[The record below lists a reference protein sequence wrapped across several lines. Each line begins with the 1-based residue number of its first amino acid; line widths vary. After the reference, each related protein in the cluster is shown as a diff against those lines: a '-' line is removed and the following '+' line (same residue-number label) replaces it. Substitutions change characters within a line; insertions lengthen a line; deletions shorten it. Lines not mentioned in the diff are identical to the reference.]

1 VEYIWT
7 AGMGEAYVLAPREM
21 ETMVRR
27 GRVGTIRREATMP
40 RSPRFWLK
48 ALFTGS
54 LLVMQAGVVAAQI
67 PNPLDTPTAP
77 LPSPID
83 AVDQAV
89 QEVVDTIQD
98 TTKEV
103 TDPVKE
109 TAEKATEP
117 VNTVKNNDAGGTV
130 AQKTGGGAAGGAASS
145 DPVETV
151 GGAVSQAKEATTG
164 GAEAGAPAE
173 AGAAAAEPG
182 YRTYTS
188 SATGGGGLSG
198 WARSRRLLS
207 GGATLG
213 TSQPSLAI
221 LVDAVNDADGDGV
234 FSNAEIAPAPGGDVN
249 FKALVTNI
257 GSTDFEIAGMT
268 HTFSRN
274 GSRLQE
280 KVCGELMGIM
290 LAPGESLACSFPV
303 GGYAPAPGESVV
315 NTVMAAAF
323 ETGKSRR
330 GTSDS
335 DTSTVDTL
343 LGDEVL
349 AVAIERK
356 PNLLAFTGTGAA
368 RLLALAMVLI
378 GVGGSFLYMA
388 RVRRRAAQTLPSKT
402 SAEMLGWWSTAAN
415 GHSKEKVVR

>member
-1 VEYIWT
+1 
-7 AGMGEAYVLAPREM
+7 MGEAYVLALREM

-27 GRVGTIRREATMP
+27 GTFGTIRREATMT

-67 PNPLDTPTAP
+67 PTPLDTPTAP

-89 QEVVDTIQD
+89 QEVVDTIEEQ
-98 TTKEV
+98 TKEV
-103 TDPVKE
+103 LEPVKE

-117 VNTVKNNDAGGTV
+117 VKTVKNKDAGGTV
-130 AQKTGGGAAGGAASS
+130 TEKATVGGAAGGAASS
-145 DPVETV
+145 DPAETV
-151 GGAVSQAKEATTG
+151 GGAVSQAAKEATAG
-164 GAEAGAPAE
+164 GAGAGAPAE
-173 AGAAAAEPG
+173 AGAAPTEAG

-198 WARSRRLLS
+198 WARSRDLFS
-207 GGATLG
+207 GGANLG

-257 GSTDFEIAGMT
+257 GSTEFEIAGMT

-274 GSRLQE
+274 GSRLQQ

-378 GVGGSFLYMA
+378 GIGGSFLYMA
-388 RVRRRAAQTLPSKT
+388 RVRGRAAQTLPPKT